1 MDNPYIAPLLA
12 CLVGAIGLI
21 GLIAALVAKGAVAR
35 EKNILESGAA
45 QVRGASRL
53 LMGGN
58 ASPDDWLVA
67 QGLTPDSH
75 FGDYLISVWS
85 GAQAGRVPTLTEL
98 HSLSAG
104 RERRRSSAR
113 LAGGITGLLV
123 IGGIAATLFCIKPVL
138 TGFDMGSLS
147 SGPGEKDVRA
157 KEANT
162 MIQSLGGAFL
172 PSLVALAATVLVAI
186 GRGSYQQAA
195 GVLAWE
201 LDRFTI
207 NILFPTFRPRS
218 FGEELVELQIKLSGL
233 VSQMEQR
240 DARFG
245 KLLQIAVTGGSALKA
260 LGMSLKE
267 SADSVTNASDSLKTE
282 AQAVVNGFATYL
294 GEGSPAVNGLAWV
307 ASVGQS
313 NQEMAQ
319 KLQDA
324 GLALSAASV
333 SSTKIVEEA
342 GRQLNEAVSAIP
354 ARIEHGCAAG
364 SQQLIATSHSAAL
377 AAAASI
383 SHAGAIATENLQQA
397 VASVPQA
404 IARGTAQAGDT
415 VLQACRDASKSAAEM
430 VAQSAVKASSSLQ
443 LQVEPIR
450 TVALQIQSANNTLQ
464 SDVRQSLGASL
475 EHFSQSTTAVLQGF
489 QETMGQTAAQLAT
502 SQEAVTAAVAM
513 TDRLIERVENLRNM
527 PAWPRLCAQWMKG
540 LFRRNG

>member
-1 MDNPYIAPLLA
+1 MVWPGSPQ
-12 CLVGAIGLI
+12 
-21 GLIAALVAKGAVAR
+21 
-35 EKNILESGAA
+35 S
-45 QVRGASRL
+45 
-53 LMGGN
+53 
-58 ASPDDWLVA
+58 ASP
-67 QGLTPDSH
+67 T
-75 FGDYLISVWS
+75 
-85 GAQAGRVPTLTEL
+85 
-98 HSLSAG
+98 
-104 RERRRSSAR
+104 RRWRKNYKMR
-113 LAGGITGLLV
+113 
-123 IGGIAATLFCIKPVL
+123 
-138 TGFDMGSLS
+138 
-147 SGPGEKDVRA
+147 
-157 KEANT
+157 
-162 MIQSLGGAFL
+162 
-172 PSLVALAATVLVAI
+172 
-186 GRGSYQQAA
+186 
-195 GVLAWE
+195 
-201 LDRFTI
+201 
-207 NILFPTFRPRS
+207 
-218 FGEELVELQIKLSGL
+218 
-233 VSQMEQR
+233 
-240 DARFG
+240 
-245 KLLQIAVTGGSALKA
+245 
-260 LGMSLKE
+260 
-267 SADSVTNASDSLKTE
+267 
-282 AQAVVNGFATYL
+282 
-294 GEGSPAVNGLAWV
+294 
-307 ASVGQS
+307 
-313 NQEMAQ
+313 
-319 KLQDA
+319 

-430 VAQSAVKASSSLQ
+430 VAQSAVEASSSLQ